1 MTVRQTPA
9 APGIRRLSGLLRDFA
24 EITPSE
30 DREIGGLALDS
41 RRVTPGDLFFACAG
55 TRTSGSAFIAEAIAA
70 GAAAVLVDAGDPAV
84 GDDRTG
90 AGQAIPTIAIRGLRE
105 RMGPIAARFHG
116 EPSRDMTVI
125 GITGTNGKTSCSHYL
140 AHALAAGGDR
150 CGLIGTLGYGEPGAL
165 RPGLHTTP
173 DALTLQA
180 ELAKLRDAGVGHVV
194 IEVSSH
200 ALEQHRTAGT
210 LFTGA
215 VFTNLSHDHLDYH
228 ADLAAYGLA
237 KKKLFTMP
245 GLRFA
250 ALNRDDPFGREL
262 VGNLAPG
269 IRCVA
274 YGLGDPAAKLN
285 SGFNAGLDAQFHI
298 DAVNVA
304 LSASGLI
311 LDIESSWGAGRLEA
325 PLLGSFNAQNLLA
338 VLSALLMMDIPFDEA
353 LGRLSVVRPVSGR
366 MERFGGVNRL
376 PLVIV
381 DYAHTPDA
389 LNEALAALRPHCK
402 GRLWCVFGCGGN
414 RDQTKRPLMG
424 AIAARLADRIVVTS
438 DNPRD
443 EDPDAII
450 AAIRAGIEYP
460 DAVEVVPDR
469 AAAIRGAIAMAGAN
483 DVVLIAG
490 KGHENY
496 QIVGERRL
504 SFSDQ
509 EQVSAALGERKQ

>member
-1 MTVRQTPA
+1 MAARQSPA
-9 APGIRRLSGLLRDFA
+9 SPGARRLSSLLGDFA
-24 EITPSE
+24 EITPGD

-41 RRVTPGDLFFACAG
+41 RRVKAGDLFFACAG
-55 TRTSGSAFIAEAIAA
+55 TRTSGAAFIAEAIAA
-70 GAAAVLVDAGDPAV
+70 GAAAVLVDAADPAV
-84 GDDRTG
+84 GGDHTAAVHDV
-90 AGQAIPTIAIRGLRE
+90 PTIAIRGLRE
-105 RMGPIAARFHG
+105 RMGPIASRFHG

-140 AHALAAGGDR
+140 ARALAAGGNR

-165 RPGLHTTP
+165 RAGLHTTP

-228 ADLAAYGLA
+228 ADLAAYGQA
-237 KKKLFTMP
+237 KKKLFKMP
-245 GLRFA
+245 RLRFA
-250 ALNRDDPFGREL
+250 ALNRDDPLGREL
-262 VGNLAPG
+262 VGSLQDV
-269 IRCVA
+269 RCVA
-274 YGLGDPAAKLN
+274 YGIGVPAVGLN
-285 SGFNAGLDAQFHI
+285 ARFHI
-298 DAVNVA
+298 DAVKVVLTDA
-304 LSASGLI
+304 GLT

-353 LGRLSVVRPVSGR
+353 LDRLSAVRPVSGR

-389 LNEALAALRPHCK
+389 LNEALNALRPHCK

-414 RDQTKRPLMG
+414 RDHAKRPLMG
-424 AIAARLADRIVVTS
+424 AIAARLADRVIVTS

-450 AAIRAGIEYP
+450 AAIRAGIRQA
-460 DAVEVVPDR
+460 DAVEIVPDR
-469 AAAIRGAIAMAGAN
+469 AAAIRRAITKAGAN
-483 DVVLIAG
+483 DVILIAG

-496 QIVGERRL
+496 QIVGDRRL

-509 EQVSAALGERKQ
+509 EQVTAALGGRLQ